1 MFRTLRQRL
10 IWSQILPLLVAL
22 PLMGIMLAYTLEEQ
36 IIIPQLAKNL
46 VGNARLLAE
55 ITTAEYELWG
65 DPILFRKL
73 ISRVHFDPSIQ
84 VMFLD
89 GQGDLLFS
97 SDSNDSALL
106 GRQLALPGIE
116 STQAGKE
123 TALTNYSLFNL
134 SNVVVDVYEPI
145 TDVSGDLIG
154 IIRLTYRV
162 GSIYEIFSQ
171 LRWEILIAL
180 AMGLVLSFVMGTWL
194 VISVSRP
201 VKDVTDAIYGLATGQ
216 RQEPIIETGP
226 DELRSQAR
234 AVNFLVE
241 ELHSLETSRRQL
253 LANIVHE
260 LGRPLG
266 ALRSAI
272 HALRQGAT
280 EDPVLMSD
288 LTHGM
293 DEETHRLQFLLD
305 ELANL
310 YDRTT
315 GSLELDRKPVET
327 ATWLKRVLAP
337 WHVSAE
343 EKDLQWNEDI
353 PPDLPPVAL
362 DPNRMAQVIENLI
375 NNAIKYTP
383 SGGRVNIA
391 AGVKEGSFWIK
402 VADSGPGILAEEQ
415 EKIFQPY
422 YRGDTGHRI
431 KQGMG
436 LGLTIA
442 KELVTAHGG
451 QIQVESVRG
460 KGSEFL
466 VMIPATSDA
475 ATFQAK
481 GEKPS

>member
-22 PLMGIMLAYTLEEQ
+22 PLMGLMLAYTLEEQ

-65 DPILFRKL
+65 DPLLFRRL
-73 ISRVHFDPSIQ
+73 ISRVQFDPSIQ

-89 GQGDLLFS
+89 GQGDLLYS

-106 GRQLALPGIE
+106 GRNLALPGIE
-116 STQAGKE
+116 SSQAGQE

-134 SNVVVDVYEPI
+134 NNVVVDVYEPI
-145 TDVSGDLIG
+145 SDVRGEVIG

-180 AMGLVLSFVMGTWL
+180 AFGLVVSFVMGTWL
-194 VISVSRP
+194 VISISRP
-201 VKDVTDAIYGLATGQ
+201 VKDVTEAIYGLATGQ
-216 RQEPIIETGP
+216 RQELVSETGP
-226 DELRSQAR
+226 EELRSQAR
-234 AVNFLVE
+234 AVNFLVDQ
-241 ELHSLETSRRQL
+241 LHSLETSRRQL
-253 LANIVHE
+253 LANLVHE

-272 HALRQGAT
+272 HALQQGASG
-280 EDPVLMSD
+280 DPVLLSD
-288 LTHGM
+288 LTRGM

-310 YDRTT
+310 YDRST
-315 GSLELDRKPVET
+315 GSLELDRRWVET
-327 ATWLKRVLAP
+327 GDWLRGVLAP
-337 WHVSAE
+337 WHASAD
-343 EKDLQWNEDI
+343 EKGLQWNEDI
-353 PPDLPPVAL
+353 PAGIPAVFL
-362 DPNRMAQVIENLI
+362 DPNRMAQVIENLV

-383 SGGRVNIA
+383 SGGRVDIS
-391 AGVKEGSFWIK
+391 AGVNDENFWVK
-402 VADSGPGILAEEQ
+402 VRDSGPGILPEEQ
-415 EKIFQPY
+415 DKIFLPY
-422 YRGDTGHRI
+422 YRGDTGRRI

-442 KELVTAHGG
+442 RELVTAHDGH
-451 QIQVESVRG
+451 IQVESVRG
-460 KGSEFL
+460 EGSEFL
-466 VMIPATSDA
+466 VTLPLAIEAVSTH
-475 ATFQAK
+475 
-481 GEKPS
+481 GEGRISS

>member
-10 IWSQILPLLVAL
+10 VWSQILPLLVAL
-22 PLMGIMLAYTLEEQ
+22 PLMGLMLAYTLEEQ

-55 ITTAEYELWG
+55 ITSAEYELWG
-65 DPILFRKL
+65 DPLLFRKL
-73 ISRVHFDPSIQ
+73 ISRVQLDPSIQ
-84 VMFLD
+84 IMFLD
-89 GQGDLLFS
+89 GQGDLLYS

-106 GRQLALPGIE
+106 GRNLALPGVE
-116 STQAGKE
+116 PSRAGRE

-134 SNVVVDVYEPI
+134 NNVVVDVYEPI
-145 TDVSGDLIG
+145 SDVRGQVIG
-154 IIRLTYRV
+154 IIRLTYQV
-162 GSIYEIFSQ
+162 GSIYELFSQ

-180 AMGLVLSFVMGTWL
+180 ALGLVVSFVMGTWL

-201 VKDVTDAIYGLATGQ
+201 VRDVTDAIYGVATGQ
-216 RQEPIIETGP
+216 RQEPVNETGP
-226 DELRSQAR
+226 EELRSQAR

-241 ELHSLETSRRQL
+241 QLHSLETSRRQL
-253 LANIVHE
+253 LANVVHE

-272 HALRQGAT
+272 HALQQGASD
-280 EDPVLMSD
+280 DPALLAD

-310 YDRTT
+310 YDRST
-315 GSLELDRKPVET
+315 GSLELNREPVET
-327 ATWLKRVLAP
+327 VPWLRGVLTP
-337 WHVSAE
+337 WRTFAE
-343 EKDLQWNEDI
+343 EKKLQWLEDI
-353 PPDLPPVAL
+353 PPQLPVVTI
-362 DPNRMAQVIENLI
+362 DPNRMAQVIENLV

-383 SGGRVNIA
+383 PGGRVTVS
-391 AGVKEGSFWIK
+391 AGVREGSFWLK
-402 VADSGPGILAEEQ
+402 VGDSGPGIREEEK
-415 EKIFQPY
+415 EKIFLPY
-422 YRGDTGHRI
+422 YRGDTGRRI

-451 QIQVESVRG
+451 QIQVRSVRG
-460 KGSEFL
+460 EGSEFL
-466 VMIPATSDA
+466 VRIPQA
-475 ATFQAK
+475 AAPAARPQED
-481 GEKPS
+481 GESS